1 MLCVS
6 FLSPL
11 VFNTTS
17 FCTEVG
23 PLSYSRMKDW
33 MFCLRMLERI
43 YLPIILTRKST
54 NTASSLSEPGSRG
67 YVWLIPQK
75 NSNKQIQGH
84 RFSCYFWGQNQ
95 SQRAEKNKLYVWV
108 ICCQKVFLFFNICHR
123 LILYNKRQLFYE
135 RANPVQNISHTT
147 WPSHK
152 IPLSRS
158 VHVHALQQQG
168 CTSVCYYS
176 IGATANPRKW
186 YAAAALSCVSGD
198 GRTCMKGK
206 PVAFIRNPNRS
217 SWQR

>member
-54 NTASSLSEPGSRG
+54 NTASSLSEPGTTSDSSRRKTATNK
-67 YVWLIPQK
+67 YKDIVLAVIFEVKIKVREQK
-75 NSNKQIQGH
+75 RIS
-84 RFSCYFWGQNQ
+84 F
-95 SQRAEKNKLYVWV
+95 VWV